1 MHLSNTQGLKDVVT
15 FLNRVNAAMKNLRS
29 AT

>member
-1 MHLSNTQGLKDVVT
+1 MHMSNTKGLKDVVT
-15 FLNRVNAAMKNLRS
+15 FLNRLKPVMKNLRS